1 MPEHKGRS
9 FKITNFFCL
18 ENLTYRCCKFW
29 YYLDI
34 SQVDYTQIIWP
45 YTHTNPEITK
55 VFFPFLLY
63 LICSSSSSS
72 PKAQI
77 PLCFQYGNK
86 DLENGPFLRS
96 YRKFVLT
103 LTENISVVKCGKI
116 VTKFEWYLSVAPNLT
131 GLLSS

>member
-1 MPEHKGRS
+1 MDKSTYLNVKTHD
-9 FKITNFFCL
+9 KIVTCLSIRAEASKLPIFFCL

-45 YTHTNPEITK
+45 YAHTNPEITK

-72 PKAQI
+72 P
-77 PLCFQYGNK
+77 
-86 DLENGPFLRS
+86 NGSTNTLMLPVWKLRP
-96 YRKFVLT
+96 REWAILT
-103 LTENISVVKCGKI
+103 VIQKVCSHPHGKHI
-116 VTKFEWYLSVAPNLT
+116 CS
-131 GLLSS
+131 